1 MGNNLIYVKV
11 RGEISLVLCSFL
23 SRVQLLWPHGLWP
36 TRLLC
41 PWDPPGKNAGVGSY
55 SLLQGIIL
63 TQRLNPGLP
72 HCRQILYQLN
82 YQGSLSKE
90 RYSTQTVKRLSIMWE
105 TWVRS
110 LGWEDSLEKGKATW
124 CEEASLVTP
133 GCDERK
139 YSVYC
144 RVPRLPTPVFWPGE
158 FHGPYSPS
166 GCKESYTTEWLSLH
180 KAIWL

>member
-1 MGNNLIYVKV
+1 MGSQRV
-11 RGEISLVLCSFL
+11 RHD
-23 SRVQLLWPHGLWP
+23 WA
-36 TRLLC
+36 T
-41 PWDPPGKNAGVGSY
+41 
-55 SLLQGIIL
+55 
-63 TQRLNPGLP
+63 
-72 HCRQILYQLN
+72 
-82 YQGSLSKE
+82 SLSLFTFTRQPQRKMGKDWTGHSKSKITDKDIVQS
-90 RYSTQTVKRLSIMWE
+90 YLGFLIAQLVKNLPAMQE